1 MENRQIRR
9 YVSVLDFLPVGMIL
23 IASKNS
29 YPVPAF
35 ILSIWLVFGC
45 WCVLALQVDF
55 GRLTRVAEQRYGSQG
70 QRAVTAWQKLIQDA
84 SSTDTI
90 RRLALVNDFFNRRIH
105 YGEDPDVW
113 LRRDYWAT
121 PLESL
126 GIGKGD
132 CEDFALAKYV
142 TLLLSGVAE
151 DRLRLIYVRAVI
163 EGRTTRAHMVV
174 GYYPEGGKVPWILD
188 SLAGEVLPADQRR
201 DLTPV
206 FSFNLQSLWVAGAD
220 FRVDDPSDRLS
231 HWKDVILRME
241 DEGIGTML
249 SMTGKGHEP

>member
-1 MENRQIRR
+1 M
-9 YVSVLDFLPVGMIL
+9 
-23 IASKNS
+23 
-29 YPVPAF
+29 
-35 ILSIWLVFGC
+35 FGC

-70 QRAVTAWQKLIQDA
+70 TRAVTAWQKLIQDA
-84 SSTDTI
+84 SSAGRI
-90 RRLALVNDFFNRRIH
+90 RRLVLVNDFFNRRIH

-113 LRRDYWAT
+113 QRRDYWAT

-126 GIGKGD
+126 GIRKGD

-163 EGRTTRAHMVV
+163 EGRATRAHMVV

>member
-1 MENRQIRR
+1 M
-9 YVSVLDFLPVGMIL
+9 GAIL
-23 IASKNS
+23 IAAKDSFPF
-29 YPVPAF
+29 PVF
-35 ILSIWLVFGC
+35 ILGIWLMFGC

-55 GRLTRVAEQRYGSQG
+55 GRLARVAEQRYGSQG

-84 SSTDTI
+84 SSADTT
-90 RRLALVNDFFNRRIH
+90 RRLTLVNDFFNRHIH
-105 YGEDPDVW
+105 YGEDADVW
-113 LRRDYWAT
+113 QRRDYWAT

-126 GIGKGD
+126 GIRKGD

-151 DRLRLIYVRAVI
+151 ERLRLIYVRAVI
-163 EGRTTRAHMVV
+163 DRRRTRAHMVV
-174 GYYPEGGKVPWILD
+174 GYYPEGGRVPWILD
-188 SLAGEVLPADQRR
+188 SLAADVLPADQRR

-206 FSFNLQSLWVAGAD
+206 FSFNLQSLWVAGTD

-241 DEGIGTML
+241 DEGIGMML
-249 SMTGKGHEP
+249 SLTGKGRIP